1 MDFQN
6 YASRIL
12 SVSDCYFFEK
22 PESDVKEVSRLTV
35 ADGEMQQKTVVNFQ
49 FNDKRF
55 YFSDGNN

>member
-22 PESDVKEVSRLTV
+22 PEHDVKEVSRLTV
-35 ADGEMQQKTVVNFQ
+35 ADGEMQQKTVENF
-49 FNDKRF
+49 
-55 YFSDGNN
+55 